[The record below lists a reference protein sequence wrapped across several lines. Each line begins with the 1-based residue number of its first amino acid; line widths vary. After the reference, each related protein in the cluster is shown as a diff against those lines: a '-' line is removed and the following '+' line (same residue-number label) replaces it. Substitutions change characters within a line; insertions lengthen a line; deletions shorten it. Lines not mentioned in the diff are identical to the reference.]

1 MCRYFIFI
9 LKGEEPMAKLS
20 LNDLAEIET
29 AIGMNDYLNKT
40 KILLP
45 SLSRNLQVQDLL
57 DTIYS
62 LMKDSE
68 RRK

>member
-29 AIGMNDYLNKT
+29 AIGMNDYLNKS